1 MLSPQPVLKLGRDV
15 WNRDALP
22 VEEFEA
28 RIGRLRAVMSE
39 SGAAAALLYGR
50 GPDSHGHVT
59 FFSHYTPKLPLAAL
73 LVVPIAGEPSLLFQG
88 ASRGLPAVRATTWV
102 GDVRA
107 CRDVASAVVAL
118 LQERHVVEGT
128 VALAGVRELMPHGEA
143 LLVADALRGARVV
156 QIGAEI
162 DRLRA
167 VKSDREI
174 EQVRAASRLA
184 ADVLDR
190 IATLAVGRTGRVVEA
205 DLVRAARWGGAE
217 DVRVMIARLDS
228 GVVRFR
234 PPCFAPVDDGRV
246 AVHLAVARERYWGA
260 VTRTFE
266 VRSTGFVDVSSGAVR
281 VRESL
286 FARLRSGHT
295 VAAFARE
302 ARAALSADG
311 VEALDGHGLG
321 HGIGVTSMEPPILTV
336 EDETPVRAGMCFV
349 VGAADVTAD
358 GALSVRGDTVVVAP
372 EGAIP
377 LTGDHRT

>member
-1 MLSPQPVLKLGRDV
+1 VLSPQPVLKLGRDV

-28 RIGRLRAVMSE
+28 RLGRLRAVMSE
-39 SGAAAALLYGR
+39 SGAAVALIYGR

-59 FFSHYTPKLPLAAL
+59 FFSHYTPKLPVAAL

-88 ASRGLPAVRATTWV
+88 ASRGLPAVRATTWI

-107 CRDVASAVVAL
+107 CRDVASAVVDL
-118 LQERHVVEGT
+118 LQERHVVEGA
-128 VALAGVRELMPHGEA
+128 VAFAGVRELMPHGGA
-143 LLVADALRGARVV
+143 SLVADALGGVRVV
-156 QIGAEI
+156 QLGAEI

-174 EQVRAASRLA
+174 EQVRTASRLA

-190 IATLAVGRTGRVVEA
+190 IATLAVGRTGREVEA
-205 DLVRAARWGGAE
+205 DLVHAARCGGAE
-217 DVRVMIARLDS
+217 DVRVMIARLDG

-234 PPCFAPVDDGRV
+234 PPCFAPVGDGRV

-266 VRSTGFVDVSSGAVR
+266 LRSTGLADVSPGAVH
-281 VRESL
+281 VSESL
-286 FARLRSGHT
+286 FAQLRPGRT

-302 ARAALSADG
+302 ARARLGAGG

-321 HGIGVTSMEPPILTV
+321 HGIGVTSVEPPTLAI

-349 VGAADVTAD
+349 VGVADVTAG
-358 GALSVRGDTVVVAP
+358 GALIVRGDTVVVRP
-372 EGAIP
+372 EGAMP
-377 LTGDHRT
+377 LTGDSGT